1 MSRPSIARF
10 LSLGLV
16 AAAILGAVALSASP
30 AQAQVPPFKA
40 FGAGLKAGDMVSAM
54 KGSTEVGKAT
64 ANASGNWDMDIQ
76 SGGGAS
82 VANGDKITFSVNGKV
97 ANESATFGV
106 GLFTP
111 PPGLTF
117 TFPATAAGPTGP
129 TGPTAPVL
137 PPAASSTVRGTLA
150 SAPAFDATGRA
161 LAVFNGGTPT
171 QLSTEGTRVGAKG
184 VWVQDADGMY
194 RLLVIGGPA
203 FLNDEF
209 NGKFPNGLGVASV
222 LLVK

>member
-16 AAAILGAVALSASP
+16 AAAIFGALALNASP
-30 AQAQVPPFKA
+30 AQAQLPPFKA
-40 FGAGLKAGDMVSAM
+40 FGAGLKSGDVVSAM

-76 SGGGAS
+76 SAGVAA
-82 VANGDKITFSVNGKV
+82 VANGDKITFSVNGRV
-97 ANESATFGV
+97 ANETATFNV
-106 GLFTP
+106 GQFTP
-111 PPGLTF
+111 PPGLVF
-117 TFPATAAGPTGP
+117 TFPAAAGPTGP
-129 TGPTAPVL
+129 TGPTVPVL
-137 PPAASSTVRGTLA
+137 PPAVNSTARGTLA
-150 SAPAFDATGRA
+150 NAPAFDGTGRA
-161 LAVFNGGTPT
+161 LAVFNGGTPA

-203 FLNDEF
+203 FLNDDF